1 MQPIA
6 AETILSALSWRYA
19 TKKFDPS
26 RKIPADQWATLEQA
40 IVMSPSSYGLQPWR
54 FVVVDTAA
62 TREKLRV
69 ASWNQPQITDAARLV
84 VFARRTTM
92 TAQDV
97 QKYIDRIVEV
107 RGVPAAALDGFKNTM
122 LGSVTTGSPGFD
134 AGVWAARQ
142 CYIALGI
149 FLSSAAMMQIDACP
163 MEGIETAKYD
173 EILGLTSQGYAATVV
188 ATAGYRASDDT
199 FATMKKVRFPL
210 EQVITHV

>member
-6 AETILSALSWRYA
+6 AETVLSALSWRYA
-19 TKKFDPS
+19 TKKFDPT
-26 RKIPADQWATLEQA
+26 RKISADQWATLEQA
-40 IVMSPSSYGLQPWR
+40 LVMSPSSYGLQPWR
-54 FVVVDTAA
+54 FVVVDTPA
-62 TREKLRV
+62 TREKLRG

-92 TAQDV
+92 TVQDV

-122 LGSVTTGSPGFD
+122 LGSVTTGVQGFD
-134 AGVWAARQ
+134 ASAWAARQ

-173 EILGLTSQGYAATVV
+173 EILGLTSEGYAATVV
-188 ATAGYRASDDT
+188 ATAGYRAADDT

-210 EQVITHV
+210 EQVIKHV